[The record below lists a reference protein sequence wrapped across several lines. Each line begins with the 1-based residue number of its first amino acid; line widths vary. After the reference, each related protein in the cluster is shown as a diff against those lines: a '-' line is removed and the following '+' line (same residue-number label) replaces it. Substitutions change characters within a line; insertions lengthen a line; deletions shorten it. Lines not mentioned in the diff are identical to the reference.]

1 VALPQLRKSKPRR
14 RPPRDPAREA
24 AVLPAA
30 ERRRRIR
37 EFWIALV
44 LIAAVAGMLLLQPI
58 TGYTRG
64 VGDSTLFLFLNAV
77 TVTLILVFGFL
88 VTRNFWKLVGER
100 NRGILGSHLHLK
112 FVAAFVLIAL
122 VTTSGLF
129 IVSAFFIT
137 QSIDKWFSVQ
147 VDRALEESGEVA
159 ESFYESTAQ
168 SALFYAARIAER
180 IAAQGLLREDRQ
192 GDLEA
197 LVQARQRDS
206 NLGVVEV
213 FSATGEE
220 LVSAINPDIPATNF
234 SRHDSEF
241 VQAAVEG
248 GASWRVD
255 EVGSGDVIRGAVP
268 IESVGRPAES
278 EGVVVVNV
286 FIPFSQARKVAS
298 IRSTLDAYRKLQ
310 PTAGHIRGAYLL
322 QLLLAFAMVLML
334 ALWMGFRL
342 AKGVTGPI
350 RALVEGT
357 AEVARGNLDV
367 EVEATSDDEVGFLVD
382 SFNRMIRDVREA
394 RTGIERSATELE
406 RRRRYMEIVLSNV
419 GAGVVS
425 VDAEQRIS
433 TINPSAQRH
442 LGIPAGTGLLGQKLS
457 EVANRPEL
465 LEAIEELA
473 TGLDPDAQESI
484 RRQVQVP
491 QGGDVATLFVTLTV
505 MHDEGGEPLGTVIV
519 FDDYTQLVKVQQM
532 TAWREVA
539 RRIAHEIKNPLT
551 PIQLSTQRIR
561 RRFRGRLAH
570 DADERR
576 IFDECVDSIT
586 GHVES
591 LKLLV
596 DEFSNFARL
605 PTANP
610 RPDDLN
616 RIVADVLA
624 SYAGTEGVELR
635 AELAEN
641 LPTVDVDREQMRRA
655 LTNLVDNAI
664 AAVRGHAGANGQAG
678 HVLVRTA
685 HEPALHS
692 VRLEVADDGGGIAPA
707 DRRRVFEPYFS
718 TKARGTG
725 LGLSIV
731 SRIVADHHGTI
742 RVLGNHPRGA
752 RFVATLPVPRVE
764 GERGRALTGGL
775 RASAA
780 GASG

>member
-1 VALPQLRKSKPRR
+1 MPRGR
-14 RPPRDPAREA
+14 TPRDPAREA
-24 AVLPAA
+24 AALPAA

-37 EFWIALV
+37 EFWIALI
-44 LIAAVAGMLLLQPI
+44 LIAAVAGLLLLQPI

-64 VGDSTLFLFLNAV
+64 VGDSSLFLFLNAV
-77 TVTLILVFGFL
+77 TVILILVFGFL

-159 ESFYESTAQ
+159 ESFYDSTAQ
-168 SALFYAARIAER
+168 NALFYAARIAER
-180 IAAQGLLREDRQ
+180 ISAQGLLREDRQ

-241 VQAAVEG
+241 VQAAMEG

-268 IESVGRPAES
+268 IESPDEPGEGV
-278 EGVVVVNV
+278 GVVVVNV

-322 QLLLAFAMVLML
+322 ELMLAFAMVLML

-367 EVEATSDDEVGFLVD
+367 EVEPTSDDEVGFLVD
-382 SFNRMIRDVREA
+382 SFNQMIRDVREA

-457 EVANRPEL
+457 SVANRPEL

-491 QGGDVATLFVTLTV
+491 QGGDVATLYVTLTV
-505 MHDEGGEPLGTVIV
+505 MHGEAGEPLGTVIV

-561 RRFRGRLAH
+561 RRFRGRLAQ
-570 DADERR
+570 DVGERR

-605 PTANP
+605 PTASP

-616 RIVADVLA
+616 RIVTDVLA

-635 AELAEN
+635 AELAES

-664 AAVRGHAGANGQAG
+664 TAARADVAVHGQAG
-678 HVLVRTA
+678 HVVVRTA
-685 HEPALHS
+685 HEPSLHS

-742 RVLGNHPRGA
+742 RVLGNHPSGA
-752 RFVATLPVPRVE
+752 RFVATLPIPRVE
-764 GERGRALTGGL
+764 GDRRRVVPGGI
-775 RASAA
+775 RASVA